1 MKALAE
7 IFEESRPA
15 FDGLI
20 DRLKEPLREGR
31 WESVLGDDVS
41 GRLPALV
48 IGDLMARVAR
58 ERGRDAP
65 SRFFIPGRR
74 QERSLLSQ
82 EEEYLRSIKERLG
95 QRTLLVTE
103 YIASGGTMKALAS
116 LLNREGIPF
125 DIAAVSSEKTAEE
138 MKREERF
145 QDAQF
150 YIGTTEKPLLGFVFW
165 ARGAV
170 TGIEKRAHEQEPL
183 ATRNF
188 WADPELVVAARK
200 KAQEMADELYEK
212 YFAEKS
218 DETAKAAK
226 IV

>member
-1 MKALAE
+1 MSFKPEHHERPENVWYDKEKTQRDLKALAE

-74 QERSLLSQ
+74 QERSLRVVFSQ
-82 EEEYLRSIKERLG
+82 Y
-95 QRTLLVTE
+95 
-103 YIASGGTMKALAS
+103 
-116 LLNREGIPF
+116 
-125 DIAAVSSEKTAEE
+125 
-138 MKREERF
+138 
-145 QDAQF
+145 
-150 YIGTTEKPLLGFVFW
+150 
-165 ARGAV
+165 
-170 TGIEKRAHEQEPL
+170 
-183 ATRNF
+183 
-188 WADPELVVAARK
+188 
-200 KAQEMADELYEK
+200 
-212 YFAEKS
+212 
-218 DETAKAAK
+218 
-226 IV
+226 